1 MHPAT
6 KEPKEITQNR
16 NTTTEHKCNI
26 EKIKLI
32 QNVIR
37 GLIESRE
44 ARQIP
49 YVHIRSIRGRS

>member
-1 MHPAT
+1 MDPAT
-6 KEPKEITQNR
+6 KERKEITQNR
-16 NTTTEHKCNI
+16 NTTAEHKGDI

-49 YVHIRSIRGRS
+49 HVHIRSIRDRS